1 MLGGY
6 QIIDLSGMNIALSS
20 DVVSITDQKVLRQLL
35 ALRDHIEENYNFT
48 KPLNKKLKPV
58 MIRLR
63 DKESGEKLEG
73 ALWGNLSIV
82 DDNLSFNIDAIVTAS
97 PLKVL
102 QINVVFEKKQDDD
115 GNDYYDIKSAKYE
128 YKGGEDV
135 VTVTNIKNI
144 SSAIINKLDCGDI
157 VLKKDSSGLH
167 AYIVSFR
174 NATGICLTYTD
185 ASVIET
191 QSYDKVGQNW
201 VYNSE
206 DKSTLPEFAQSGTIV
221 DALGLDNEGKLV
233 KQKNIN
239 KTWGGTLPSL
249 QGLNVG
255 AIVFAK
261 ACRNGNE
268 INFIFNARLKNE
280 TASDITLGI
289 DELLFT
295 YDELDEDIMEKIFT
309 HNGISLKNE
318 TENGSVAMTPLTVA
332 QMNGH
337 FVSLHYANLYYN
349 VTLKR
354 LRYYLEGTSLVV
366 PANSTRD
373 LEARI
378 SLAIN

>member
-6 QIIDLSGMNIALSS
+6 QIIDLSGMNIALSG
-20 DVVSITDQKVLRQLL
+20 DAVSITDQKILRQLL
-35 ALRDHIEENYNFT
+35 ALRDYIEENYNFT

-63 DKESGEKLEG
+63 DKESGEKIEG

-174 NATGICLTYTD
+174 SATGICLTYTD

-206 DKSTLPEFAQSGTIV
+206 DKSGNLIEDVKPIYWHGLEILNSGASNLTYFTCHILNNSPTPITTWAQIAEIMRSTSARFTLEAHGKIDISGTSR
-221 DALGLDNEGKLV
+221 DLL
-233 KQKNIN
+233 
-239 KTWGGTLPSL
+239 S
-249 QGLNVG
+249 
-255 AIVFAK
+255 
-261 ACRNGNE
+261 
-268 INFIFNARLKNE
+268 IFKRANE
-280 TASDITLGI
+280 TKINIVYMGDTKWTSI
-289 DELLFT
+289 DEFDFSSVIGYI
-295 YDELDEDIMEKIFT
+295 YDGVNKI
-309 HNGISLKNE
+309 N
-318 TENGSVAMTPLTVA
+318 
-332 QMNGH
+332 
-337 FVSLHYANLYYN
+337 
-349 VTLKR
+349 
-354 LRYYLEGTSLVV
+354 
-366 PANSTRD
+366 
-373 LEARI
+373 
-378 SLAIN
+378 

>member
-6 QIIDLSGMNIALSS
+6 QIIDLSGMNIALNG
-20 DVVSITDQKVLRQLL
+20 DAVSITDQKVLRQLL

-63 DKESGEKLEG
+63 DKESGEKLES

-185 ASVIET
+185 ASTIET

-206 DKSTLPEFAQSGTIV
+206 DKGTLPEFAQSGTIV
-221 DALGLDNEGKLV
+221 DVLGLGEDGKLV
-233 KQKNIN
+233 KEARNSAVKPIYFHPITIYTIGITGVLDSILTMIIINNSSEAFTKN
-239 KTWGGTLPSL
+239 SL
-249 QGLNVG
+249 ITYLKAPETKGRYLVNG
-255 AIVFAK
+255 AIKGDDYYLSPAYVNETNDVLYVLGVDSA
-261 ACRNGNE
+261 GNRHTSSVNQ
-268 INFIFNARLKNE
+268 INFETIVLNAVTFE
-280 TASDITLGI
+280 
-289 DELLFT
+289 DEVN
-295 YDELDEDIMEKIFT
+295 KI
-309 HNGISLKNE
+309 N
-318 TENGSVAMTPLTVA
+318 
-332 QMNGH
+332 
-337 FVSLHYANLYYN
+337 
-349 VTLKR
+349 
-354 LRYYLEGTSLVV
+354 
-366 PANSTRD
+366 
-373 LEARI
+373 
-378 SLAIN
+378 

>member
-6 QIIDLSGMNIALSS
+6 QIINLSGMNIALSG
-20 DVVSITDQKVLRQLL
+20 DAVSITDQKVLQQLL

-63 DKESGEKLEG
+63 DKESGEKIES

-82 DDNLSFNIDAIVTAS
+82 DDNLSFNIDAIVTAN

-128 YKGGEDV
+128 FKGGNDV

-144 SSAIINKLDCGDI
+144 PSATINKLDCGDI

-185 ASVIET
+185 AYCIET

-206 DKSTLPEFAQSGTIV
+206 DKTILNSFEEIYDKDGHKRFIEGEITTYELEGLNIEYAKWSLSGSHLSIVIAGTMGNGIVIPNSINLGILEDLPEWIFNKIAVVWGGSYIEGKNITARADDWSTQTINTV
-221 DALGLDNEGKLV
+221 LRKTTYVAVFIPQGNTLTADRAFRLSFDLLIDNE
-233 KQKNIN
+233 
-239 KTWGGTLPSL
+239 
-249 QGLNVG
+249 
-255 AIVFAK
+255 
-261 ACRNGNE
+261 
-268 INFIFNARLKNE
+268 
-280 TASDITLGI
+280 
-289 DELLFT
+289 
-295 YDELDEDIMEKIFT
+295 
-309 HNGISLKNE
+309 
-318 TENGSVAMTPLTVA
+318 
-332 QMNGH
+332 
-337 FVSLHYANLYYN
+337 
-349 VTLKR
+349 
-354 LRYYLEGTSLVV
+354 
-366 PANSTRD
+366 
-373 LEARI
+373 
-378 SLAIN
+378 